1 MDPQFITLLRERFES
16 LPEKLQNLIMRPS
29 LASSVQIVAEKHR
42 LPEDKAGILR
52 EMVTLT
58 LLTFEDSNRFE
69 ERIMEELLI
78 PGSVATS
85 IARDIDT
92 TIFVEAREEMKQAWN
107 ERKAHEASLPK
118 ETMPVAKS
126 TPVFQKRLIEE
137 ATPVSASPLAT
148 HQYQPPSYTKPLT
161 NMPQYTE
168 DPYREKPE

>member
-1 MDPQFITLLRERFES
+1 MDPQFITQLRERFES

-29 LASSVQIVAEKHR
+29 LSSSVHVIAEKHR

-52 EMVTLT
+52 EMVTLA
-58 LLTFEDSNRFE
+58 LLTFEDVNRFE

-78 PGSVATS
+78 PGSVALS

-92 TIFVEAREEMKQAWN
+92 TIFVEVREEMRQVWD
-107 ERKAHEASLPK
+107 ERKVYEASLPK
-118 ETMPVAKS
+118 GTAPVAKS
-126 TPVFQKRLIEE
+126 IPVFEKRIIEGG
-137 ATPVSASPLAT
+137 APVPTSSTTPL
-148 HQYQPPSYTKPLT
+148 YQPPSYAKPLT